1 MVPADSEDIAEAYRI
16 LLGELEQ
23 YNPELLQKDRV
34 LAISKCD
41 LLDDELREM
50 VSAELG
56 NLQHHYFS
64 AVTGEGVDGL
74 KDQLWR
80 AIQGGPG

>member
-1 MVPADSEDIAEAYRI
+1 MVPADADDIPEAYRI

-23 YNPELLQKDRV
+23 YNPELLGKDRV

-41 LLDDELREM
+41 LLDAELREE
-50 VSAELG
+50 VSATMG
-56 NLQHHYFS
+56 DLQHHYFS

-74 KDQLWR
+74 KDRLWK
-80 AIQGGPG
+80 AIQTGGE